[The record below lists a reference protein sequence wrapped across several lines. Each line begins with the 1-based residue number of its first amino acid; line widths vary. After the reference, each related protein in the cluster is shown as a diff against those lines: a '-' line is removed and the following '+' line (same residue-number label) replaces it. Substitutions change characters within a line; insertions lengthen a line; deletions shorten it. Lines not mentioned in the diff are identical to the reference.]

1 MAVMA
6 AALDTRKRRAAEFT
20 SPAAASPQFER
31 LLWTSDPS
39 PSGARTALVA
49 LFRATAET
57 ALPMAEDARTKDAL
71 CKQMVQ
77 IADYVL
83 DGYRSQLASLP
94 SREGGGRKEAVFK
107 AYEKDRAAIVGALID
122 AGFPE
127 DAASLAEKYYD
138 FVGLIKGRNAI
149 ELLKIFLRF

>member
-49 LFRATAET
+49 LFRATVET
-57 ALPMAEDARTKDAL
+57 ALPMAEDARTKGAL

-77 IADYVL
+77 VSNLNERKSVL
-83 DGYRSQLASLP
+83 STNFSQFS
-94 SREGGGRKEAVFK
+94 
-107 AYEKDRAAIVGALID
+107 
-122 AGFPE
+122 
-127 DAASLAEKYYD
+127 
-138 FVGLIKGRNAI
+138 
-149 ELLKIFLRF
+149 